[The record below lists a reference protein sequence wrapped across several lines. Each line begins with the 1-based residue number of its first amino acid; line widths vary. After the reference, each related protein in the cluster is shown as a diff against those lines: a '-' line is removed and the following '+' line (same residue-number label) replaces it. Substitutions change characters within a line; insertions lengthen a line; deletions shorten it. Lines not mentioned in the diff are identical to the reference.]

1 MAKTKEAQ
9 PGIIPQNEYKE
20 DLEQLVRFYTAKAL
34 SEPHLVFKKKYTPN
48 KYPTKFADSREEKDY
63 QLEEIRRLVNG
74 YDGLS
79 GRGYGWLN
87 YAKIRDP
94 EKGKI
99 SPEFRAKQ
107 EQFFQ
112 KVDEKKKQKNTG
124 LVGFKRR
131 RFGFTSQIAWNVE
144 YNSMTIPFHQTGMVS
159 KSENDSR
166 LLFKHVKFIHQ
177 NLPDWLRPTATV
189 SDRRDYME
197 YAYWVKDANGNKLKK
212 GLQSWV
218 TSFAPTLTSLE
229 GNAFSELLID
239 EGGKISILD
248 QIWATGE
255 DCLRLNTERVGLPII
270 MGTVGDIDT
279 DGKGLMEL
287 YKNAEAYNLERFPV
301 YGYNG
306 LIVDEFGND
315 CFEAACRWVIYERDK
330 LKSASTKVRQAF
342 IQKYPLEEKDA
353 FNQVSGGGVGDIQ
366 MINDQ
371 ILHLMGNPPKKVKG
385 NMIRRTDGKIDF
397 VPNEDHGKII
407 IYERPESRENGY
419 IATCLP
425 PGEKVLTQRGLVSIE
440 NVKKTD
446 KLVNEKG
453 ESVEIKRFIMH
464 EIKDEPIFKFKLSN
478 TFRETAFTKEH
489 PLLVS
494 NHVKKTDYSQWKTI
508 GRNGRDYH
516 VFDFKFKPS
525 GEVKV
530 GDWVKIPNLYIKKN
544 DFDINTLWDNTS
556 HRVDRHI
563 DSPLN
568 NPDFWWLVGLYLGD
582 GYGAG
587 KHKISFC
594 LNVTEQK
601 IIDRLVNTCK
611 DIFDRSPYIS
621 YNYEQGC
628 VVVSISFY
636 QLRIFLKTH
645 FGEYSDGKRLPE
657 WAKKID
663 VESKKQLLLGYLD
676 SDGCITKDKRL
687 GNYTTEFVSVN
698 LKLIEGF
705 QDILFSLGLVSSMN
719 KLRGNS
725 VHRIAGRDHKTKEC
739 YHLRMGHSETIEL
752 VKLLND
758 NRSIK
763 LLRVDMNNLQKT
775 RKRPVLSCFMSDDLS
790 EIYFRI
796 KKIESSLYTGKVYNF
811 ECDTN
816 TFLCHHITTHN
827 CDPVDND
834 DVKKTRDASEI
845 AITICAKPFG
855 VEPLKLVAEF
865 AYRPLKLD
873 EYYEQ
878 AGMLLTWY
886 HNTKVVLEMNQGGW
900 RARKYFED
908 HYPKLLA
915 LSPVSATSAK
925 GGVEWKIGVKMTA
938 ERKEQMRGLIEDYV
952 DNHVKFIPSIKLL
965 EQFKVFGDDHADD
978 DVAISFGWALIMAQ
992 SDKTVVRSREEL
1004 SKNIPNL
1011 SYQKIG
1017 KTINLVSNGSIV
1029 RGGGGKFRSKS
1040 ALFKF

>member
-1 MAKTKEAQ
+1 MAKVKETQ
-9 PGIIPQNEYKE
+9 PGIIPANEYKE

-48 KYPTKFADSREEKDY
+48 KYPTKFSDPREEKEY
-63 QLEEIRRLVNG
+63 QLNEIKRLVEG
-74 YDGLS
+74 HDGLS

-112 KVDEKKKQKNTG
+112 KIDEKKKQKNTG

-144 YNSMTIPFHQTGMVS
+144 YNSMTIPYHQTGMVS

-197 YAYWVKDANGNKLKK
+197 YAYWVKDPNGNKLKK

-229 GNAFSELLID
+229 GNAFSELLVD
-239 EGGKISILD
+239 EGGKIDILLD
-248 QIWATGE
+248 IWATGE
-255 DCLRLNTERVGLPII
+255 DCLRLNTDRVGLPII
-270 MGTVGDIDT
+270 MGTVGDIDK

-315 CFEAACRWVIYERDK
+315 CFSDACRWIIYEREK
-330 LKSASTKVRQAF
+330 LKSASQKMRQAF

-371 ILHLMGNPPKKVKG
+371 IVHLMGNPSFKTKG
-385 NMIRRTDGKIDF
+385 SMLRRGDGKIDF
-397 VPNEDHGKII
+397 VPDENHGKII
-407 IYERPESRENGY
+407 IYERPKPRENGY
-419 IATCLP
+419 VAT
-425 PGEKVLTQRGLVSIE
+425 
-440 NVKKTD
+440 
-446 KLVNEKG
+446 
-453 ESVEIKRFIMH
+453 
-464 EIKDEPIFKFKLSN
+464 
-478 TFRETAFTKEH
+478 
-489 PLLVS
+489 
-494 NHVKKTDYSQWKTI
+494 
-508 GRNGRDYH
+508 
-516 VFDFKFKPS
+516 
-525 GEVKV
+525 
-530 GDWVKIPNLYIKKN
+530 
-544 DFDINTLWDNTS
+544 
-556 HRVDRHI
+556 
-563 DSPLN
+563 
-568 NPDFWWLVGLYLGD
+568 
-582 GYGAG
+582 
-587 KHKISFC
+587 
-594 LNVTEQK
+594 
-601 IIDRLVNTCK
+601 
-611 DIFDRSPYIS
+611 
-621 YNYEQGC
+621 
-628 VVVSISFY
+628 
-636 QLRIFLKTH
+636 
-645 FGEYSDGKRLPE
+645 
-657 WAKKID
+657 
-663 VESKKQLLLGYLD
+663 
-676 SDGCITKDKRL
+676 
-687 GNYTTEFVSVN
+687 
-698 LKLIEGF
+698 
-705 QDILFSLGLVSSMN
+705 
-719 KLRGNS
+719 
-725 VHRIAGRDHKTKEC
+725 
-739 YHLRMGHSETIEL
+739 
-752 VKLLND
+752 
-758 NRSIK
+758 
-763 LLRVDMNNLQKT
+763 
-775 RKRPVLSCFMSDDLS
+775 
-790 EIYFRI
+790 
-796 KKIESSLYTGKVYNF
+796 
-811 ECDTN
+811 
-816 TFLCHHITTHN
+816 

-855 VEPLKLVAEF
+855 TEPLKLVAEF

-886 HNTKVVLEMNQGGW
+886 NNTKVVLEMNQGGW
-900 RARKYFED
+900 RARKYLED

-952 DNHVKFIPSIKLL
+952 DNHVKWIPSIKLL
-965 EQFKVFGDDHADD
+965 EQFKVFGDDHQDD
-978 DVAISFGWALIMAQ
+978 DVGISFGWALIMAQ
-992 SDKTVVRSREEL
+992 SDKTVVRSKEEL

-1011 SYQKIG
+1011 SYQKNG
-1017 KTINLVSNGSIV
+1017 KGFQLMSNGSPV
-1029 RGGGGKFRSKS
+1029 KSSSSRGRS
-1040 ALFKF
+1040 ALFKW